1 MRSWQEEVKF
11 LRRKNSIQIV
21 KDQRL
26 PLWLA
31 ALVAGSRRKRNVKS
45 QFLFNTLL
53 LDSCLLHS
61 GLLHSLAFQHG
72 QLARHDICQNF
83 YATGVLRSQNLR
95 KKRVNHDNSK
105 FARKQRKCL
114 NFTTNFTFFVIVAQ
128 QVSQYL

>member
-45 QFLFNTLL
+45 QFLFNTVL

-72 QLARHDICQNF
+72 QLARKTKQHSPLQHKMKKIRKTKIKKIKKIKKMKKIWKTKIKKVKKGNINEDEDI
-83 YATGVLRSQNLR
+83 
-95 KKRVNHDNSK
+95 
-105 FARKQRKCL
+105 
-114 NFTTNFTFFVIVAQ
+114 
-128 QVSQYL
+128 